1 LIATNTLLFTNIFSL
16 NTAANNNAAN
26 VTSISNRVIQAEVT
40 NSVQQTALAG
50 LTNSIGTKQFGSAAL
65 TNLSAQVNVATNIIG
80 AGFGIT
86 VSSNNAGTWTITGA
100 TTNYIATTNG
110 MSRNLTNLGE
120 AYFDRISST
129 NIIITNGT
137 DYVSITNGVI
147 NTTKHI
153 TSFSKIF
160 TESSVSGGFGIGQ
173 TPLGSGGIYTL
184 FRQGASQN
192 YDEVSFSR
200 SDNSLLGMM
209 TFGYGQGAGTPAL
222 MVTNGN
228 IFLGNATRTF
238 NSGTT
243 NSTTVAGLRV
253 GFQAFSAVLTNT
265 FTTNVVWDFPSTSVG
280 AVADLGATITGV
292 KDGDTV
298 IVSPPQAAMTS
309 IIGSYSGFA
318 SNGVAYGRF
327 LPLAVTQDP
336 ASGTFR
342 VVVHQYR

>member
-1 LIATNTLLFTNIFSL
+1 MGARTTN
-16 NTAANNNAAN
+16 
-26 VTSISNRVIQAEVT
+26 
-40 NSVQQTALAG
+40 
-50 LTNSIGTKQFGSAAL
+50 
-65 TNLSAQVNVATNIIG
+65 NII
-80 AGFGIT
+80 T
-86 VSSNNAGTWTITGA
+86 SSG
-100 TTNYIATTNG
+100 TNYIATTNG
-110 MSRNLTNLGE
+110 RSRGLTNLGQ

-137 DYVSITNGVI
+137 DYVSITNGVV
-147 NTTKHI
+147 NATKHI
-153 TSFSKIF
+153 SSYSKIY
-160 TESSVSGGFGIGQ
+160 TESSTGGGFGIGQ
-173 TPLGSGGIYTL
+173 TTYGSGGIYT
-184 FRQGASQN
+184 FFKQGASGN

-200 SDNSLLGMM
+200 SDTSLLGMM
-209 TFGYGQGAGTPAL
+209 TFGYGTGAGTPAL

-265 FTTNVVWDFPSTSVG
+265 FTTNVVWDFPSTGIG

-292 KDGDTV
+292 KDGDVV
-298 IVSPPQAAMTS
+298 IISPPQAAMTS

-327 LPLAVTQDP
+327 LPLAAAQNP

-342 VVVHQYR
+342 VVVHQYRINDAPPEPEI